1 MSGSLS
7 MAAITSDTLMQR
19 KVMTKKF
26 VMQLYGEI
34 WDSDGMFG
42 NYTKTV
48 ITLLKMFFFLGI

>member
-1 MSGSLS
+1 